1 MIDIKDLREK
11 TGMTQ
16 KEFATYFEIPLRTY
30 ENWEAKSESENRH
43 YLKEYWIRL
52 MEYKLKNE
60 GLI

>member
-1 MIDIKDLREK
+1 MDIKELRER

-16 KEFATYFEIPLRTY
+16 RDFAAYFEIPLRTY
-30 ENWEAKSESENRH
+30 ENWEMESDNSRR
-43 YLKEYWIRL
+43 LKEYWIRL